1 MKIEQ
6 REPLEGITPAV
17 EAPKPEPKPAAKPQP
32 KPEPKSAEKPQESFN
47 QEVVTMSREREWIH
61 KPVFHGGPASLSLAE
76 KIFRGRLKRFR
87 EEHKEFDGFLIDLFD
102 YLKNEQD
109 GDYKNLCLFIEGQSE
124 VNWISPGGGLFDIFI
139 KLFNLCLSPE
149 QAFNYIKQCHEWYLF
164 MLNADYKISDKPEF
178 SIRKDTW
185 DGKHTKFVEVNVLP
199 KEEPEN
205 WDYYYWFRISSSL
218 TVIEDSINDV
228 SCDVD
233 KIELVCEHEELHD
246 ALMLFSNH
254 QNKPLL
260 RKVFDTAINS
270 LVDSGLIK
278 EIKTKR
284 FYDSIIHYYDTDFK
298 IGVEVSDNER

>member
-1 MKIEQ
+1 
-6 REPLEGITPAV
+6 
-17 EAPKPEPKPAAKPQP
+17 
-32 KPEPKSAEKPQESFN
+32 
-47 QEVVTMSREREWIH
+47 MSREREWIH
-61 KPVFHGGPASLSLAE
+61 KPVFHGAPVSWAE
-76 KIFRGRLKRFR
+76 KYFRGRLKNFR

-109 GDYKNLCLFIEGQSE
+109 GDYKNLRLFIEGQSE
-124 VNWISPGGGLFDIFI
+124 TNWISPAGGLFDIFI

-178 SIRKDTW
+178 SIRKSTW
-185 DGKHTKFVEVNVLP
+185 DGINTKFVSVNVLP

-218 TVIEDSINDV
+218 TVIEDSFNDV
-228 SCDVD
+228 SCHVD
-233 KIELVCEHEELHD
+233 KIKLVCGHEKLHD

-260 RKVFDTAINS
+260 KKVFNTAINS
-270 LVDSGLIK
+270 LIDSGLIK
-278 EIKTKR
+278 EIKTEQ
-284 FYDSIIHYYDTDFK
+284 FYDWIIHYYETDFK
-298 IGVEVSDNER
+298 IDLEALNNGK